1 MDIKLR
7 KISEN
12 IYEIPK
18 ENGMNVPVRVY
29 ANDKLIEKMREDKTL
44 IQGKKCC

>member
-12 IYEIPK
+12 IYEIPQEK
-18 ENGMNVPVRVY
+18 GMNVPVRVY
-29 ANDKLIEKMREDKTL
+29 ANDKLIEKM
-44 IQGKKCC
+44 KKIKH